1 MAKKNLMIV
10 ESPAKAK
17 TIEKY
22 LGSDFVVRASFGHV
36 RDLPKADDAI
46 DIEHGFEPKYVVLPD
61 KKDVIKELKQL
72 AKEAETVWLATDED
86 REGEAIS
93 WHLAEVLGLDTKVAK
108 RVVFNEITQKA
119 VVAAVANPR
128 LINLD
133 LVNAQQARRVLD
145 RLVGFKLSPIL
156 WSKVRS
162 GLSAGRVQSVAV
174 RLIVERER
182 DIQGFTTAGSFKVVA
197 EFGLDRGQR
206 LLAETRGNYVAEDK
220 VRTFLESC
228 IGAKFSITGLET
240 KPGKRTPAA
249 PFTTSTLQQEASRK
263 LGFGVSQTMRVAQS
277 LYESGHITYMR
288 TDSVNLSGFA
298 IAAAEEVINR
308 KYGPEYHKA
317 RQYKSKNSS
326 AQEAHEAIRPSEM
339 NATEISGER
348 NEQRLYDLIWK
359 RTVASQMAD
368 AVTERTIVT
377 VGISTNPEEL
387 VASGEVIKFEGFLK
401 VYTEGQDDDDD
412 DEEGGSGVLPPLNKG
427 QALNLTEIV
436 ARERFSKHP
445 PRYAEASLVKKLE
458 ELGIGRPSTFAP
470 TISTIQKREY
480 VTKENREGLERSYRV
495 IKLVGS
501 EIKGTV
507 GKEITGAEKAKL
519 FPSDL
524 GMLVTDFLT
533 VNFPKVL
540 DYSFTAKVE
549 EEFDEIALGSKTW
562 NNMIST
568 FYLDFAETVKDTKD
582 NAKRVGKERPLGV
595 HPKNGKNLTAKF
607 GKYGPFVQ
615 MGDTPEEGGE
625 KPTYASL
632 RKDQL
637 LDTITLDEAVELF
650 KLPRDLGELESLKV
664 RANIGR
670 FGPYIQM
677 GKEFFSIPKG
687 EDPYE
692 ITLERAAQII
702 DDKRNAEKNKLIKEL
717 APDVQVLNGRFGA
730 YVKMRGLNLK
740 IAKGTEPS
748 SLTMEDCEQLF
759 LEQKDKPKGKAP
771 RGKVAA
777 AKAPTAKAASAKAPS
792 AKAASAK
799 APSAKAKGA
808 KVARSKKKS

>member
-46 DIEHGFEPKYVVLPD
+46 DIEHGFEPKYVVLAD

-162 GLSAGRVQSVAV
+162 GLSAGRVQSVSV

-182 DIQGFTTAGSFKVVA
+182 EIQAFNSESAFKVVA
-197 EFGLDRGQR
+197 EFGLPGGQR
-206 LLAETRGNYVAEDK
+206 LLAETKGKYVAEEK
-220 VRTFLESC
+220 VLNFLQSC
-228 IGAKFSITGLET
+228 IGANFSITGLET

-277 LYESGHITYMR
+277 LYEAGHISYMR

-298 IAAAEEVINR
+298 IAAAEEVIKR

-317 RQYKSKNSS
+317 RQYKGKNSN

-339 NATEISGER
+339 NATEAGTDR

-368 AVTERTIVT
+368 AVMERTTVT
-377 VGISTNPEEL
+377 VGISSNPEEL
-387 VASGEVIKFEGFLK
+387 VATGEVIKFDGFLK
-401 VYTEGQDDDDD
+401 VYTEGHDDDD

-427 QALNLTEIV
+427 QVLGLTEII

-458 ELGIGRPSTFAP
+458 ELGIGRPSTYAP

-495 IKLVGS
+495 IKLQGAD
-501 EIKGTV
+501 IKKTE
-507 GKEITGAEKAKL
+507 GKEVTGAEKAKL

-533 VNFPKVL
+533 ENFPKVL

-568 FYLDFAETVKDTKD
+568 FYLDFSETVQDTKD
-582 NAKRVGKERPLGV
+582 NAKRVGKERVLGI
-595 HPKNGKNLTAKF
+595 HPKSGKTLTAKF

-637 LDTITLDEAVELF
+637 LDTISLDEAVELF

-664 RANIGR
+664 KANIGR

-702 DDKRNAEKNKLIKEL
+702 DDKRNAEKNKLIKEI
-717 APDVQVLNGRFGA
+717 AEDIQVLNGRFGP
-730 YVKMRGLNLK
+730 YVKMKGLNLK
-740 IAKGTEPS
+740 IAKGTEPAT
-748 SLTMEDCEQLF
+748 LTLEDCEKLYA
-759 LEQKDKPKGKAP
+759 EQKDKPKGKAP
-771 RGKVAA
+771 RRGK
-777 AKAPTAKAASAKAPS
+777 KA
-792 AKAASAK
+792 
-799 APSAKAKGA
+799 
-808 KVARSKKKS
+808 

>member
-22 LGSDFVVRASFGHV
+22 LGSDFVVKASYGHV

-46 DIEHGFEPKYVVLPD
+46 DIEHGFEPKYIVLPD

-93 WHLAEVLGLDTKVAK
+93 WHLAEVLGLDTKLAK
-108 RVVFNEITQKA
+108 RVVFNEITKKA
-119 VVAAVANPR
+119 VVDAVANPR

-156 WSKVRS
+156 WSKVRT

-182 DIQGFTTAGSFKVVA
+182 EIQAFNSESTFKVVA
-197 EFGLDRGQR
+197 EFGLAAGQR
-206 LLAETRGNYVAEDK
+206 LLAETRGKYVAEEK
-220 VRTFLESC
+220 VRKFLESC
-228 IGAKFSITGLET
+228 VGATFTITGLET
-240 KPGKRTPAA
+240 KPGKRSPAA

-277 LYESGHITYMR
+277 LYEAGHITYMR

-298 IAAAEEVINR
+298 IAAAEEVIKR

-326 AQEAHEAIRPSEM
+326 AQEAHEAIRPSKM
-339 NATEISGER
+339 TASEISGER

-368 AVTERTIVT
+368 AVTERTTVT

-387 VASGEVIKFEGFLK
+387 VATGEVIKFDGFLK
-401 VYTEGQDDDDD
+401 VYMESQDDEEE
-412 DEEGGSGVLPPLNKG
+412 EEGGSGVLPPINKG
-427 QALNLTEIV
+427 QVLNLTEIV
-436 ARERFSKHP
+436 ARERFTKHL

-480 VTKENREGLERSYRV
+480 VTKENREGFERTFRV
-495 IKLVGS
+495 IKLQGA
-501 EIKGTV
+501 EIKSTE
-507 GKEITGAEKAKL
+507 GKEVFGAEKAKL

-533 VNFPKVL
+533 ENFPKVL

-549 EEFDEIALGSKTW
+549 EEFDEIALGTKTW
-562 NNMIST
+562 NNMISS
-568 FYLDFAETVKDTKD
+568 FYGDFSETVKDTKD
-582 NAKRVGKERPLGV
+582 NAARVGKERVLGV
-595 HPKNGKNLTAKF
+595 HPKSGMALIAKF
-607 GKYGPFVQ
+607 GRYGPFVQ
-615 MGDTPEEGGE
+615 MGETVEGGA

-650 KLPRDLGELESLKV
+650 KLPRDLGELEGLKV
-664 RANIGR
+664 KANIGR
-670 FGPYIQM
+670 FGPYIQL

-692 ITLERAAQII
+692 ITLERAAQVI
-702 DDKRNAEKNKLIKEL
+702 DDKRNAEKNKLIKEI
-717 APDVQVLNGRFGA
+717 APEIQVLNGRFGP
-730 YVKMRGLNLK
+730 YIKMKGANLK
-740 IAKGTEPS
+740 IPKGIEPAS
-748 SLTMEDCEQLF
+748 ITLEDCEKYF
-759 LEQKDKPKGKAP
+759 EVQKDKPKGRAP
-771 RGKVAA
+771 RG
-777 AKAPTAKAASAKAPS
+777 AK
-792 AKAASAK
+792 
-799 APSAKAKGA
+799 KG
-808 KVARSKKKS
+808 K

>member
-22 LGSDFVVRASFGHV
+22 LGSEFVVKASFGHV

-61 KKDVIKELKQL
+61 KKEIIKELKQL

-108 RVVFNEITQKA
+108 RVVFNEITKKA
-119 VVAAVANPR
+119 VQDAVANPR
-128 LINLD
+128 TINLD

-156 WSKVRS
+156 WSKVRT
-162 GLSAGRVQSVAV
+162 GLSAGRVQSVSV

-182 DIQGFTTAGSFKVVA
+182 EIQEFHSESAFKVVA
-197 EFGLDRGQR
+197 EFGLAGGQR
-206 LLAETRGNYVAEDK
+206 LMAETKGRYVAEEK
-220 VRTFLESC
+220 VRKFLESC
-228 IGAKFSITGLET
+228 IGATFTITGLET

-298 IAAAEEVINR
+298 IAAAEEVIKR
-308 KYGPEYHKA
+308 KYGPDYHKA
-317 RQYKSKNSS
+317 RQYKGKNAN
-326 AQEAHEAIRPSEM
+326 AQEAHEAIRPAEM
-339 NATEISGER
+339 AATEIAGDR

-368 AVTERTIVT
+368 AVTERTTVT
-377 VGISTNPEEL
+377 VGISNNAEEL
-387 VASGEVIKFEGFLK
+387 VATGEVIKFDGFLK
-401 VYTEGQDDDDD
+401 VYTEGHDDDE
-412 DEEGGSGVLPPLNKG
+412 DEEGGSGVLPPLSKG
-427 QALNLTEIV
+427 QVLKLSEII
-436 ARERFSKHP
+436 ARERFTKHP

-458 ELGIGRPSTFAP
+458 ELGIGRPSTYAP

-480 VTKENREGLERSYRV
+480 VTKENREGVERGYRV
-495 IKLVGS
+495 IKLKDA
-501 EIKGTV
+501 EITATL
-507 GKEITGAEKAKL
+507 GKEVTGAEKSKL

-533 VNFPKVL
+533 ENFPKVL

-549 EEFDEIALGSKTW
+549 EEFDDIALGGQTW
-562 NNMIST
+562 NKMIST
-568 FYLDFAETVKDTKD
+568 FYLDFSETVQDTKD
-582 NAKRVGKERPLGV
+582 NAKRVGKERVLGI
-595 HPKNGKNLTAKF
+595 HPKNGKTMTAKF
-607 GKYGPFVQ
+607 GRFGPFVQ

-637 LDTITLDEAVELF
+637 LDTITLDEALELF
-650 KLPRDLGELESLKV
+650 KLPRDLGELEGQKV
-664 RANIGR
+664 KANIGR
-670 FGPYIQM
+670 FGPYIQL
-677 GKEFFSIPKG
+677 GKEFYSIPKG

-692 ITLERAAQII
+692 ITLQRAAEII
-702 DDKRNAEKNKLIKEL
+702 DAKRDAEKNKVIKEL
-717 APDVQVLNGRFGA
+717 APDVQVLNGRFGP
-730 YVKMRGLNLK
+730 YVKMKGANLK
-740 IAKGTEPS
+740 IAKGADPAT
-748 SLTMEDCEQLF
+748 LTLEDCEKLF
-759 LEQKDKPKGKAP
+759 EEQKDKPKGKAP
-771 RGKVAA
+771 RG
-777 AKAPTAKAASAKAPS
+777 
-792 AKAASAK
+792 
-799 APSAKAKGA
+799 
-808 KVARSKKKS
+808 RKK

>member
-22 LGSDFVVRASFGHV
+22 LGNDFVVKASYGHV

-46 DIEHGFEPKYVVLPD
+46 DIEHGFEPKYIVLPD

-93 WHLAEVLGLDTKVAK
+93 WHLAEVLGLDTKLAK
-108 RVVFNEITQKA
+108 RVVFNEITKKA
-119 VVAAVANPR
+119 VVDAVANPR

-156 WSKVRS
+156 WSKVRT

-182 DIQGFTTAGSFKVVA
+182 EIQGFNSESTFKVVA
-197 EFGLDRGQR
+197 EFGLDGGQR
-206 LLAETRGNYVAEDK
+206 LLAETRGRYVAEEK
-220 VRTFLESC
+220 VRKFLEAC
-228 IGAKFSITGLET
+228 IGATFSITGLET
-240 KPGKRTPAA
+240 KPGKRSPAA

-298 IAAAEEVINR
+298 IAAAEEVIKR
-308 KYGPEYHKA
+308 KYGPDYHKA

-326 AQEAHEAIRPSEM
+326 AQEAHEAIRPSDM
-339 NATEISGER
+339 AASEISGER

-368 AVTERTIVT
+368 AVTERTTVT
-377 VGISTNPEEL
+377 VGISNNAEEL
-387 VASGEVIKFEGFLK
+387 VATGEVIKFDGFLK
-401 VYTEGQDDDDD
+401 VYMEGQDDDD
-412 DEEGGSGVLPPLNKG
+412 DEEGGSGVLPPINKG
-427 QALNLTEIV
+427 QILKLTEIV
-436 ARERFSKHP
+436 ARERFTKHL

-480 VTKENREGLERSYRV
+480 VTKENREGFERTYRV
-495 IKLVGS
+495 IKLKDA
-501 EIKGTV
+501 EIKATE
-507 GKEITGAEKAKL
+507 GKEVFGAEKAKL

-533 VNFPKVL
+533 ENFPKVL

-549 EEFDEIALGSKTW
+549 EEFDEIALGTKLW
-562 NNMIST
+562 NNMISS
-568 FYLDFAETVKDTKD
+568 FYVDFSETVKDTKD
-582 NAKRVGKERPLGV
+582 NAARVGKERPLGI
-595 HPKNGKNLTAKF
+595 HPKSGLPLIAKF
-607 GKYGPFVQ
+607 GRYGPFVQ
-615 MGDTPEEGGE
+615 MGETVEGGA

-650 KLPRDLGELESLKV
+650 KLPRDLGELEGLKV
-664 RANIGR
+664 KANIGR
-670 FGPYIQM
+670 FGPYIQL

-702 DDKRNAEKNKLIKEL
+702 DDKRNAEKNKLIKEIT
-717 APDVQVLNGRFGA
+717 PEIQVLNGRFGP
-730 YVKMRGLNLK
+730 YIKMKGANLK
-740 IAKGTEPS
+740 IPKGVEPV
-748 SLTMEDCEQLF
+748 SLTLEDCEKLF
-759 LEQKDKPKGKAP
+759 EEQKDKPKGRAP
-771 RGKVAA
+771 RG
-777 AKAPTAKAASAKAPS
+777 AK
-792 AKAASAK
+792 
-799 APSAKAKGA
+799 KG
-808 KVARSKKKS
+808 K

>member
-22 LGSDFVVRASFGHV
+22 LGSDFVVKASFGHV

-46 DIEHGFEPKYVVLPD
+46 DIEHGFEPKYIIMPD

-93 WHLAEVLGLDTKVAK
+93 WHLAEVLGLDNKVAK

-119 VVAAVANPR
+119 VLNAVANPR
-128 LINLD
+128 TINLD

-156 WSKVRS
+156 WSKVRT
-162 GLSAGRVQSVAV
+162 GLSAGRVQSVSV

-182 DIQGFTTAGSFKVVA
+182 EIQNFASESSFKVVA
-197 EFGLDRGQR
+197 EFGLESGQR
-206 LLAETRGNYVAEDK
+206 LLAETKGKYVAEEK
-220 VRTFLESC
+220 VRKFLESC
-228 IGAKFSITGLET
+228 IGATFTITGLET
-240 KPGKRTPAA
+240 KPGKRSPAA

-277 LYESGHITYMR
+277 LYEAGHITYMR

-298 IAAAEEVINR
+298 IAAAEEVIKR
-308 KYGPEYHKA
+308 KYGPDYHKA
-317 RQYKSKNSS
+317 RQYKGKNSS

-368 AVTERTIVT
+368 AATERTTVT
-377 VGISTNPEEL
+377 VGISNNPEEL
-387 VASGEVIKFEGFLK
+387 IATGEVIKFDGFLK
-401 VYTEGQDDDDD
+401 VYTESHDDEEE
-412 DEEGGSGVLPPLNKG
+412 EEGGSGMLPKLNKG
-427 QALNLTEIV
+427 QLLKLSEIV
-436 ARERFSKHP
+436 AKERYTKHL

-458 ELGIGRPSTFAP
+458 ELGIGRPSTYAP

-480 VTKENREGLERSYRV
+480 VTKENREGVERSYRML
-495 IKLVGS
+495 KLKGT
-501 EIKGTV
+501 EISSTV

-524 GMLVTDFLT
+524 GMLVTDFLIE
-533 VNFPKVL
+533 NFPKVL
-540 DYSFTAKVE
+540 DFQFTAKVE
-549 EEFDEIALGSKTW
+549 EEFDEIAAGGKTW
-562 NNMIST
+562 NNMIGN
-568 FYLDFAETVKDTKD
+568 FYTDFAETVKDTKD
-582 NAKRVGKERPLGV
+582 NAKRVGKERVLGV
-595 HPKNGKNLTAKF
+595 HPKSGKNLIAKF

-650 KLPRDLGELESLKV
+650 KLPRELGELESLKV
-664 RANIGR
+664 KANIGR

-702 DDKRNAEKNKLIKEL
+702 DDKRNAEKNKLILEL

-730 YVKMRGLNLK
+730 YVKMRGANLK
-740 IAKGTEPS
+740 ITKGTDPAT
-748 SLTMEDCEQLF
+748 LTMEDCEKLF

-771 RGKVAA
+771 RRGK
-777 AKAPTAKAASAKAPS
+777 KA
-792 AKAASAK
+792 
-799 APSAKAKGA
+799 
-808 KVARSKKKS
+808 

>member
-22 LGSDFVVRASFGHV
+22 LGSDFVVKASYGHV

-46 DIEHGFEPKYVVLPD
+46 DIEHGFEPKYIVLPD

-93 WHLAEVLGLDTKVAK
+93 WHLAEVLGLDTKLAK
-108 RVVFNEITQKA
+108 RVVFNEITKKA
-119 VVAAVANPR
+119 VVDAVANPR

-156 WSKVRS
+156 WSKVRT

-182 DIQGFTTAGSFKVVA
+182 EIQAFNSESAFKVVA
-197 EFGLDRGQR
+197 EFGLAAGQR
-206 LLAETRGNYVAEDK
+206 LLAETRGKYVAEEK
-220 VRTFLESC
+220 VRKFLESC
-228 IGAKFSITGLET
+228 IGATFTITGLET
-240 KPGKRTPAA
+240 KPGKRSPAA

-277 LYESGHITYMR
+277 LYEAGHITYMR

-298 IAAAEEVINR
+298 IAAAEEVIKR
-308 KYGPEYHKA
+308 KYGPDYHKA

-339 NATEISGER
+339 AASEISGER

-368 AVTERTIVT
+368 AVTERTTVT

-387 VASGEVIKFEGFLK
+387 VATGEVIKFDGFLK
-401 VYTEGQDDDDD
+401 VYMESQD
-412 DEEGGSGVLPPLNKG
+412 DEEDEEGGGSGVLPPINKG
-427 QALNLTEIV
+427 QVLNLTEIV
-436 ARERFSKHP
+436 ARERFTKHL

-480 VTKENREGLERSYRV
+480 VTKENREGFERTFRV
-495 IKLVGS
+495 IKLKGAEIVGT
-501 EIKGTV
+501 E
-507 GKEITGAEKAKL
+507 GKEVFGAEKAKL

-533 VNFPKVL
+533 ENFPKVL

-549 EEFDEIALGSKTW
+549 EEFDEIALGGKTW
-562 NNMIST
+562 NSMISS
-568 FYLDFAETVKDTKD
+568 FYVDFSETVKDTKD
-582 NAKRVGKERPLGV
+582 NAARVGKERVLGV
-595 HPKNGKNLTAKF
+595 HPKSGMALIAKF
-607 GKYGPFVQ
+607 GRYGPFVQ
-615 MGDTPEEGGE
+615 MGETVEGGA

-650 KLPRDLGELESLKV
+650 KLPRDLGELEGLKV
-664 RANIGR
+664 KANIGR
-670 FGPYIQM
+670 FGPYIQL

-692 ITLERAAQII
+692 ITLERAATII
-702 DDKRNAEKNKLIKEL
+702 DDKRNAEKNKLIKEI
-717 APDVQVLNGRFGA
+717 AADIQVLNGRFGP
-730 YVKMRGLNLK
+730 YIKMKGANLK
-740 IAKGTEPS
+740 IPKGTEPAS
-748 SLTMEDCEQLF
+748 ITLEDCEKLF
-759 LEQKDKPKGKAP
+759 EEQKDKPKGKAP
-771 RGKVAA
+771 RGGK
-777 AKAPTAKAASAKAPS
+777 
-792 AKAASAK
+792 
-799 APSAKAKGA
+799 KG
-808 KVARSKKKS
+808 K